1 MFLEDSYSSF
11 GKYKVSAVGEP
22 NGSENFALSFRL
34 SEAYLNRYEPGKFV
48 EPNGL
53 TGEVLKTFIKNERR
67 KELCFEGQR
76 WFDLRRYGMPQIT
89 HRWGEQVYTLKQ
101 NDPSYTMPIPDA
113 VLLKNKKLEQNPLAP
128 KREN

>member
-1 MFLEDSYSSF
+1 M
-11 GKYKVSAVGEP
+11 P
-22 NGSENFALSFRL
+22 INFKIP
-34 SEAYLNRYEPGKFV
+34 ELNKFTNQIIGV
-48 EPNGL
+48 
-53 TGEVLKTFIKNERR
+53 KTFIKSERR

-76 WFDLRRYGMPQIT
+76 WFDLRRYGMPQII

-113 VLLKNKKLEQNPLAP
+113 VLIKNKKLEQNPLAP